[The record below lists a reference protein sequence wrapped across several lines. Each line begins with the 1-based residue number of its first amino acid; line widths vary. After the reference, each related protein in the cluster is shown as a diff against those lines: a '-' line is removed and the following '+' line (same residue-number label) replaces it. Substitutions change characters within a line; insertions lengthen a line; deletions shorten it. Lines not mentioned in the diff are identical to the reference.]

1 MSILTLETKKYSI
14 KIDNFEGPLDLLC
27 YLIDKNKMNIYDVNL
42 TEITNQYIEYLNA
55 MEEMNLEIA
64 SEFIVMAS
72 TLLYLKSKNLLPK
85 QEEEEEEIT
94 EEELIRRITEYKKFK
109 EISKV
114 LKERYEIYANKF
126 YKGPEEIKLPKQKLE
141 KDYGP
146 EKIPEIYQTLIERNR
161 VKINRNAKN
170 IEKIALVD
178 KYTVADKVKEM
189 YKVLAKQKKF
199 VFNKLFPIKKHEK
212 QEVVTA
218 FSGLLE
224 LSRRNKVL
232 TSQEE
237 IFGDITVEEK
247 EKIEEVS

>member
-1 MSILTLETKKYSI
+1 MLKKNYTI
-14 KIDNFEGPLDLLC
+14 F
-27 YLIDKNKMNIYDVNL
+27 
-42 TEITNQYIEYLNA
+42 
-55 MEEMNLEIA
+55 
-64 SEFIVMAS
+64 
-72 TLLYLKSKNLLPK
+72 
-85 QEEEEEEIT
+85 
-94 EEELIRRITEYKKFK
+94 
-109 EISKV
+109 
-114 LKERYEIYANKF
+114 ANRF
-126 YKGPEEIKLPKQKLE
+126 YKGQEEIKLPKQKLE

-146 EKIPEIYQTLIERNR
+146 EKIPEVYKLLVERNS
-161 VKINRNAKN
+161 VKINQNAKN

-199 VFNKLFPIKKHEK
+199 VFNKLFPIKKREK

-224 LSRRNKVL
+224 LSRRNKVE

-247 EKIEEVS
+247 NK